1 MKIFNNMRGTRFYTN
16 GFGAS
21 SAALALS
28 GIDRSFTYLAYYKAH
43 PARWVYYKFRVR
55 ICFWFYRRNF
65 VLGAAYLLW

>member
-21 SAALALS
+21 SAARALG
-28 GIDRSFTYLAYYKAH
+28 GIDCSVAYLAYDKTH

-55 ICFWFYRRNF
+55 ICFGFYRGNF
-65 VLGAAYLLW
+65 VHGAAYLLW